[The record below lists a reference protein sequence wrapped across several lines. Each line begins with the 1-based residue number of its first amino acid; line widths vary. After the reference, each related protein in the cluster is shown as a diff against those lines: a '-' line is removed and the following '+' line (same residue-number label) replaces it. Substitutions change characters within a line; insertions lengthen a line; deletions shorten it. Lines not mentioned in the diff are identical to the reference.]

1 VQAESSQQ
9 LVAAAVRRLRL
20 DRGWSQEELAAR
32 ADLHRTYVGSIER
45 GQENVTL
52 ATLDKLAKAL
62 KVAPA
67 RLVSREGDGN

>member
-1 VQAESSQQ
+1 VQAGTSQQ
-9 LVAAAVRRLRL
+9 TVAAAVRRLRL
-20 DRGWSQEELAAR
+20 HRGWSQEELAAR

-62 KVAPA
+62 KVEPA
-67 RLVSREGDGN
+67 EFLSRDR